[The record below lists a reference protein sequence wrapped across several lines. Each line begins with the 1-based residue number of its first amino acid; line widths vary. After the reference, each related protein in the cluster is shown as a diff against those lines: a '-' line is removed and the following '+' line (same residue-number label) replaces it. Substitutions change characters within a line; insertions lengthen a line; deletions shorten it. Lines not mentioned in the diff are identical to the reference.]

1 MWNFHANGTFCFV
14 VILASLMVVN
24 FMSMQ
29 PFQTV
34 LAVTRTGHIKMLV
47 YGKNSVN
54 SHFSWFVVH
63 FSNLDIS
70 GRFIALI

>member
-54 SHFSWFVVH
+54 SHFS
-63 FSNLDIS
+63 
-70 GRFIALI
+70 